1 LVAHDSL
8 PRKNTSLLIYL
19 IAFLFQL
26 PLHPQ
31 NRLTIESISVIF
43 GPGML
48 SPRQPQDNLQSN
60 QDHTLKRSQEGL
72 KWLLD
77 NWDDSLSQDLLDE
90 EYDCLRSPLIGDGE
104 WGSDD
109 SEDEEEEEDEDD
121 DEQENEALKR
131 GNTSLQAVS
140 EDPPSPDVQQ
150 SPERVARIVNPQ
162 DTPALSMIAS
172 PMANNFSQQ
181 SEASAVSSEGWGRAL
196 SPEPVMSPQED
207 QAARQRVVNMN
218 RARKSSF
225 NLDPE
230 FPSPTKSE
238 FGAAAAAP
246 RPGEAGTE
254 RLPGTSVDGRNVSL
268 SYKPSPQ
275 TSPTQPAQAFK
286 QDYAE
291 PEASTSQVQAASP
304 ALRSTKSNRSL
315 KSVMEEQKQ
324 QQPAAS
330 LDAPAMPGNLPI
342 LSPSIDDA
350 NHSQSSTVR
359 PSESSERPVTQ
370 EALVKDSAADANSV
384 PYSHR
389 SLPPLPSPAS
399 PETIA
404 TQSNTDF
411 SERARQSS
419 SAATSFRDAVPPHSR
434 KESSASTSK

>member
-1 LVAHDSL
+1 
-8 PRKNTSLLIYL
+8 
-19 IAFLFQL
+19 
-26 PLHPQ
+26 
-31 NRLTIESISVIF
+31 
-43 GPGML
+43 ML
-48 SPRQPQDNLQSN
+48 SPRQLQDHSQPTN

-104 WGSDD
+104 WGSDE
-109 SEDEEEEEDEDD
+109 SEDDEEDQEEDD
-121 DEQENEALKR
+121 DEQENEASKR

-150 SPERVARIVNPQ
+150 SPERVARVVNPQ

-181 SEASAVSSEGWGRAL
+181 SETSAVSSEGWGRAL

-230 FPSPTKSE
+230 FPSPTKSD
-238 FGAAAAAP
+238 FGAAAVAPPPGDAAS
-246 RPGEAGTE
+246 E

-268 SYKPSPQ
+268 SYKPSSQ

-324 QQPAAS
+324 QQQPSAS
-330 LDAPAMPGNLPI
+330 LDAPGMPGNLPI
-342 LSPSIDDA
+342 LSPSIDEA
-350 NHSQSSTVR
+350 NPSQSSTVR
-359 PSESSERPVTQ
+359 PSESFERPVMQ
-370 EALVKDSAADANSV
+370 EALVKDSAADANTV
-384 PYSHR
+384 PYSDR
-389 SLPPLPSPAS
+389 GLPPLPSPAS

-411 SERARQSS
+411 SGRARQSS